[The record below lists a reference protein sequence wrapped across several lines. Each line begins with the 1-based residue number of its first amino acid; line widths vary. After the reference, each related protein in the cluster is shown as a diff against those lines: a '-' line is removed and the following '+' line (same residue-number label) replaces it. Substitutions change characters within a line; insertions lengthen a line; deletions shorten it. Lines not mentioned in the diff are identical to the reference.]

1 MDVTVRRD
9 LFSTSQGLAIASKHM
24 GAEFNR
30 PGFPVIDNKVWTFCG
45 DGCLQE
51 GVASEAASLAGH
63 LGLDNLVL
71 IYDDNKV
78 RVDCVFCIFY
88 TSHVR
93 HSMAGSHLIPPFL
106 CS

>member
-1 MDVTVRRD
+1 MA
-9 LFSTSQGLAIASKHM
+9 QGLAIASKHM

-78 RVDCVFCIFY
+78 RNMCECMSV
-88 TSHVR
+88 
-93 HSMAGSHLIPPFL
+93 
-106 CS
+106 CSFN